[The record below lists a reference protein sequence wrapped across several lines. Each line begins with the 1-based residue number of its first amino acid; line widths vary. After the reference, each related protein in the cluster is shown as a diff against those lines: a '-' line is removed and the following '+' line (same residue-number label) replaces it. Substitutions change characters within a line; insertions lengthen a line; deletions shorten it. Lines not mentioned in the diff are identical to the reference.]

1 LSSLEGVYKVPY
13 KRCLCI
19 VYYKNTAIEI
29 SFFCCRLGFT
39 DFAVSGQP
47 ICSFYKR
54 GTSAGTIQ
62 LWSGVSV
69 MCVCVCHKSEFCRNG
84 CVNRAG
90 FLPSIVH
97 CVKRKFGY
105 LQKVGVGHSSGTLSQ
120 NSGLGK
126 FRFGIFIV
134 EACYRLSS
142 TRWTL

>member
-1 LSSLEGVYKVPY
+1 VSIRCPVKGVYVSYTTKKHCYRNFV
-13 KRCLCI
+13 
-19 VYYKNTAIEI
+19 
-29 SFFCCRLGFT
+29 FFA
-39 DFAVSGQP
+39 AVSDLLILPFPG
-47 ICSFYKR
+47 SRSVRFYKR

-62 LWSGVSV
+62 LWSGVSA